1 MDIKT
6 ELAKR
11 LDGHPLY
18 SQEKVESIKNH
29 IVYAKLYSAF
39 GRGTWHITE
48 YSPEKGIAFGY
59 VMDLMEDEWG
69 YIDIN
74 ELIDVRHPIGLPAIR
89 MDAKFEPRMFHEVL
103 AAHEPHRP
111 IQVVVIEA

>member
-11 LDGHPLY
+11 LAGHPLY
-18 SQEKVESIKNH
+18 SQEKVSPINNH
-29 IVYAKLYSAF
+29 MVYAKLYSAF
-39 GRGTWHITE
+39 GSGTWYITE
-48 YSPEKGIAFGY
+48 YSPEKGVAFGY
-59 VMDLMEDEWG
+59 VMDLFDDEWG

-89 MDAKFEPRMFHEVL
+89 MDSKFEPRVFHEVL
-103 AAHEPHRP
+103 TAHVAHTP